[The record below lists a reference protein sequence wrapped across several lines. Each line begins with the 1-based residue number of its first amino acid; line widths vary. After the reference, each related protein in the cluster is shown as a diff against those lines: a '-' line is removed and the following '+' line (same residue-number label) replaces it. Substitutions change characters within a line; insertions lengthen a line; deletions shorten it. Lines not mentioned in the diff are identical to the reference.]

1 MTSFLRADS
10 DNHISRDIYIS
21 FIVLNL
27 LIIENS
33 DASQPGKPSLKIRN
47 INIFVIFMRLIAS
60 RLVSVDHPG
69 FQQIIARETHFLH

>member
-1 MTSFLRADS
+1 MTSFLRAES
-10 DNHISRDIYIS
+10 DNHISRDIS